1 MLKVTEE
8 KNIALVSLNRPDLR
22 NAFDPA
28 LIQKLTETFRSLAAR
43 EDLRA
48 IVLSGEGKVFCA
60 GADLNWMKS
69 MANYTLQENE
79 QDSQKLFEMFESI
92 YNCPM
97 PVIGLVHGA
106 AFGGALGLM
115 AVCDYVIAEENTKLC
130 FSEVKIG
137 IAPAVIAGFIL
148 QKVSSGAVSH
158 LMISGKVF
166 DPKQVLGSGLVHEVV
181 AEAHLAE
188 ALSKAVRLFQ
198 ESGPEAVRETKKL
211 LRRLPNLNWNE
222 TKKTTCEL
230 IAQRRVSSEGQEGLK
245 SFLEKREPSWKVNP

>member
-8 KNIALVSLNRPDLR
+8 KNIALVSLNRPDVR

-28 LIQKLTETFRSLAAR
+28 LIQKLTETFRSLASR

-69 MANYTLQENE
+69 MTKYTLHENE
-79 QDSQKLFEMFESI
+79 LDSQKLFEMFESI
-92 YNCPM
+92 WNCPM

-115 AVCDYVIAEENTKLC
+115 SVCDYVIAEENTKLC

-148 QKVSSGAVSH
+148 QKVSPGAISH

-166 DPKQVLGSGLVHEVV
+166 DPKQVLGSGLVHETVP
-181 AEAHLAE
+181 EAHLAE
-188 ALSKAVRLFQ
+188 ALSKSVRLFQ
-198 ESGPEAVRETKKL
+198 EAGPEAVRETKKL
-211 LRRLPNLNWNE
+211 LRQVPQLNWE
-222 TKKTTCEL
+222 QTKQATCQL

-245 SFLEKREPSWKVNP
+245 SFLEKREPSWKVNT

>member
-1 MLKVTEE
+1 MLKITEE
-8 KNIALVSLNRPDLR
+8 KNIALVSLNRPDVR

-28 LIQKLTETFRSLAAR
+28 LIQKLTETFQDLSRR
-43 EDLRA
+43 NDLRA

-69 MANYTLQENE
+69 MVDYSLLQNE

-92 YNCPM
+92 WKCPM

-115 AVCDYVIAEENTKLC
+115 AVCDYVIAEEKTQMC
-130 FSEVKIG
+130 FSEVRIG

-148 QKVSSGAVSH
+148 QKVSPGAISH

-166 DPKQVLGSGLVHEVV
+166 SPKDVLGTGLVHETVG
-181 AEAHLAE
+181 EAHLAE
-188 ALSKAVRLFQ
+188 ALSKTIKLFQ
-198 ESGPEAVRETKKL
+198 EAAPEAVRETKKL
-211 LRRLPNLNWNE
+211 LRKLPNLNWSE
-222 TKKTTCEL
+222 TKTATGKL
-230 IAQRRVSSEGQEGLK
+230 IAERRVSAEGQEGLK
-245 SFLEKREPSWKVNP
+245 SFLEKRDPNWKVNP